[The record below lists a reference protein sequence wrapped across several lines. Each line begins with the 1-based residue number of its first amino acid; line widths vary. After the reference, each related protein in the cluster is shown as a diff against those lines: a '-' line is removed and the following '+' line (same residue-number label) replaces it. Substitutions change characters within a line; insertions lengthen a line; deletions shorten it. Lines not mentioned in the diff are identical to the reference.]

1 MKQASS
7 RELFDYWAARRG
19 KRAAPERGEIEPSA
33 IRRALG
39 DVFILEFN
47 RRAGHPF
54 RFVGTR
60 VCALFGRELKN
71 EPFLNLWDEETRAQ
85 LAELLFVVADEVS
98 GAVAGVKGRTGEG
111 WAQDLELVLLPLTQ
125 HGDTHARMI
134 GALTPFNAP
143 LCLGVSL
150 LGALTLGN
158 VRYLDKAQEMP
169 AAARLV
175 AGIQGPARRTLFR
188 VHEGGRAI
196 KP

>member
-7 RELFDYWAARRG
+7 RELFGYWAARRG

-39 DVFILEFN
+39 DVFILEFD

-54 RFVGTR
+54 RLAGTR

-71 EPFLNLWDEETRAQ
+71 EPFLNLWREETRVQVSQ
-85 LAELLFVVADEVS
+85 LLSVVADEVS
-98 GAVAGVKGRTGEG
+98 GVVAGVKGRTGEG
-111 WAQDLELVLLPLTQ
+111 WPQDLELVLLPLAQ
-125 HGDTHARMI
+125 RGDTHARMI

-143 LCLGVSL
+143 FWLGVSR

-158 VRYLDKAQEMP
+158 LRHLDPAQEMST
-169 AAARLV
+169 AARLV
-175 AGIQGPARRTLFR
+175 AGTQGPARRAVLT
-188 VHEGGRAI
+188 VHEGGRA
-196 KP
+196 